1 MRPLNLTA
9 VAPPALTP
17 APQLPESRLRTC
29 HVTMIHVDGSQ
40 PPIKYSVEVPSVGT
54 VKDLLYALALV
65 SVGKVWGLSTSCFRP
80 RLGQQDAFHTILLT
94 GCFTPQISGMDFAP
108 ASVAGSRVASVSC
121 ALDTLPA
128 AVGACLP
135 SASGPS
141 RSSSPPPLPRPQ
153 DMLLLAKTSF
163 GWQQSF
169 EVFADV
175 KARVSDIVPN
185 EGGYNPE
192 LLVCYRYPSPEQG
205 PANAELQQVG
215 WEGEGRGVKGHLGG
229 AVGQSSGQPRVAAG
243 VVVQNSYGG
252 VVPRQSWLS
261 PSCYKTLFPPLPPPL
276 VAGSGPAPAP
286 QGRQQVRPQVQRAPD
301 AAAAAT

>member
-65 SVGKVWGLSTSCFRP
+65 SVGTVWGLSTSCFRP

-153 DMLLLAKTSF
+153 ETLLLAKTSF

-229 AVGQSSGQPRVAAG
+229 AVGQS
-243 VVVQNSYGG
+243 
-252 VVPRQSWLS
+252 
-261 PSCYKTLFPPLPPPL
+261 
-276 VAGSGPAPAP
+276 
-286 QGRQQVRPQVQRAPD
+286 
-301 AAAAAT
+301 